1 VSSVRR
7 WLSGFSL
14 PALWVFIAVALPIVA
29 ALQATIS
36 TNDSAYQIRA
46 GNIMLHTHHLIRTD
60 PFTFTAAG
68 RPWLDQQWASQVV
81 FALFYRAG
89 GWAALALLR
98 AALAGAIFLFV
109 YLACREAG
117 ASRRG
122 GAWLALASFGVS
134 VGGLS
139 LRPQLIG
146 MALFALAVWMVF
158 ARRRN
163 PRILWGVPVVVAFWA
178 NMHGSFFLGPLL
190 VGLAFLEDLYEH
202 SPRARTTL
210 TVTVVSAAA
219 ATLNPFGLRVWS
231 YAWDLSTNPV
241 ITRFVTEWQ
250 PPTLRDLAGAVFFVS
265 ALAVVALLALRGR
278 ATPWPS
284 LASLGVFFV
293 IGLVA
298 IRGIFW
304 WAFIAPPVV
313 ALLLAQPS
321 GPRRPEEKGSAGNP
335 RLNLGIAALLVL
347 LGISFLPWWR
357 SDNPVVPSAA
367 LLTNAPTALTD
378 ELRTLL
384 RPGERMFNPVPV
396 ASWFELELPQNPLFL
411 DPRIEVF
418 PSAVPRQFLKISGGR
433 QGWQDILD
441 GWHVRVVVADRGE
454 EAGLL
459 RSIRSDPGWKLQY
472 QETSYF
478 VFVRA

>member
-1 VSSVRR
+1 
-7 WLSGFSL
+7 
-14 PALWVFIAVALPIVA
+14 
-29 ALQATIS
+29 
-36 TNDSAYQIRA
+36 
-46 GNIMLHTHHLIRTD
+46 
-60 PFTFTAAG
+60 
-68 RPWLDQQWASQVV
+68 
-81 FALFYRAG
+81 
-89 GWAALALLR
+89 
-98 AALAGAIFLFV
+98 
-109 YLACREAG
+109 
-117 ASRRG
+117 
-122 GAWLALASFGVS
+122 
-134 VGGLS
+134 
-139 LRPQLIG
+139 

-284 LASLGVFFV
+284 LVSLGVFFV

-321 GPRRPEEKGSAGNP
+321 GARRPEEKGSPGNP
-335 RLNLGIAALLVL
+335 RLNLGIAALLVV

-384 RPGERMFNPVPV
+384 RPGERIFNPVPV
-396 ASWFELELPQNPLFL
+396 ASWFELELPRNPLFL

-433 QGWQDILD
+433 QGWQDLLD